1 MGELDDATLLQAWAD
16 GDRRS
21 GAALLGRHFDAL
33 YRFFANKVGNAA
45 EVEDLV
51 QLTMMACVDAR
62 SRFRGDASFRTFLF
76 AIARNTL
83 LKHLRQRKPVDALD
97 IAQSS
102 VADCG
107 LGLSTVLAVRR
118 EHELLLL
125 ALRHISVDS
134 QIVLELFYW
143 EQLNAN
149 QIAAVLETSE
159 AAIRGRLRKAKLEL
173 RAALDGLARN
183 PEELASTFEG
193 LERWA
198 AELRGKLLPT

>member
-21 GAALLGRHFDAL
+21 GAALLSRHFEAL

-45 EVEDLV
+45 EIEDLV
-51 QLTMMACVDAR
+51 QLTMMACVSAH
-62 SRFRGDASFRTFLF
+62 SRFRGDSSFRTFLF

-83 LKHLRQRKPVDALD
+83 LKHLRDRKPAATLD
-97 IAQSS
+97 SAH
-102 VADCG
+102 ATLAECG
-107 LGLSTVLAVRR
+107 MGLSTVLAARR
-118 EHELLLL
+118 EHELLLM
-125 ALRHISVDS
+125 ALRHIGVDS

-149 QIAAVLETSE
+149 QIAAVLGTSE

-173 RAALDGLARN
+173 RGALDGLARN
-183 PEELASTFEG
+183 PEELASTFDG
-193 LERWA
+193 LDRWA
-198 AELRGKLLPT
+198 AELRGRLGPA